1 MTVKIQASWYQAL
14 QTEFEK
20 EYWTELTH
28 FVRDQYQCVSCF
40 PLPKHIFRAF
50 DMTPLPDVKVV
61 ILGQDP
67 YHTPGAA
74 MGLSFSVPNGSKSQP
89 SLSNIFK
96 ELADDLGIQRT
107 QTDLSDWAE
116 QGVLLLNSVLTVQ
129 SGLAASHSKK
139 GWEVFTDA
147 VIRTISEK
155 NSGVVFI
162 LWGNYAAS
170 KKVLINTEK
179 HCIISS
185 PHPSPFSAY
194 SGFFGSHP
202 FSKTNTY
209 LVSQGK
215 SPIDWGA
222 LHS

>member
-1 MTVKIQASWYQAL
+1 
-14 QTEFEK
+14 
-20 EYWTELTH
+20 
-28 FVRDQYQCVSCF
+28 
-40 PLPKHIFRAF
+40 
-50 DMTPLPDVKVV
+50 
-61 ILGQDP
+61 
-67 YHTPGAA
+67 
-74 MGLSFSVPNGSKSQP
+74 
-89 SLSNIFK
+89 LSNIFK

-129 SGLAASHSKK
+129 SGLAASHGKK

-194 SGFFGSHP
+194 SGFFGSRP